1 MCATTEGATS
11 RSPWNRTARALLA
24 VLLLAGPAAAPG
36 GDRASA
42 QGAAFPQGVAA
53 GDATHQAAV
62 VWTRTGGP
70 ASLQVDIATDAAFA
84 GARTVPAPPAS
95 AESDYTV
102 KVDLTGL
109 QPARRYHYRFV
120 SGQGRSP
127 AGTFITAPAVTADAP
142 VTLIWGGDTSE
153 EFKPF
158 RVFAGMKGRNAD
170 LFLYLGDTIYSDF
183 GSFRAMTLE
192 QYRQK
197 YQINRADSALR
208 DYLTTVATWVIWD
221 DHEVEN
227 NFDSEHIRVET
238 GLRAFREY
246 WPIRPA
252 PESPGRL
259 YRSFRWGR
267 TAEFFILDTRQ
278 YRSPTFRLDGPEKT
292 MLGRAQK
299 QWLLDGLARS
309 DAAVKVIVSSVPL
322 RFHSPDSW
330 EGYAFERDEILRV
343 IAQRRIRT
351 VLVLAADV
359 HYAALLRHP
368 EGVYEAIS
376 GPLAAILSRRPR
388 VEGRPET
395 QWAFAGRFNYG
406 WARITRREIVLEWR
420 DDQDALLHRARLPVQ
435 N

>member
-1 MCATTEGATS
+1 MSATTEGPTS
-11 RSPWNRTARALLA
+11 RSPWSKIALALLA
-24 VLLLAGPAAAPG
+24 VLLLVGPATAPG
-36 GDRASA
+36 GDRAWA

-62 VWTRTGGP
+62 VWTRTGAP
-70 ASLQVDIATDAAFA
+70 ASVQVEVATDAGFA
-84 GARTVPAPPAS
+84 DARTVSASPATADG
-95 AESDYTV
+95 DYTV
-102 KVDLTGL
+102 KVDLIGL
-109 QPARRYHYRFV
+109 QPARRHHYRFV
-120 SGQGRSP
+120 TGAGRSP
-127 AGTFITAPAVTADAP
+127 AGTFVTAPALNADAP
-142 VTLIWGGDTSE
+142 VTLIWGADTSE

-158 RVFAGMKGRNAD
+158 RVFAGMKARNAD

-183 GSFRAMTLE
+183 GAFRATTLE

-197 YQINRADSALR
+197 YQINRADSNLR
-208 DYLTTVATWVIWD
+208 DYLTTVSTWVIWD

-227 NFDSEHIRVET
+227 NFDSEHIRLET

-252 PESPGRL
+252 PEGPGRL
-259 YRSFRWGR
+259 YRSFHWGR

-278 YRSPTFRLDGPEKT
+278 YRSPIFRLDGPEKT

-309 DAAVKVIVSSVPL
+309 QAAVKVIVSTVPL
-322 RFHSPDSW
+322 RHHSPDSW
-330 EGYAFERDEILRV
+330 EGYAFERNDILRF
-343 IAQRRIRT
+343 IQERRIRT
-351 VLVLAADV
+351 VLVLVGDV

-368 EGVYEAIS
+368 EGFYEAIS
-376 GPLAAILSRRPR
+376 GPLAAILSRTPR

-406 WARITRREIVLEWR
+406 WARISREEILLEWR
-420 DDQDALLHRARLPVQ
+420 DDQDALLHRARIPLQ